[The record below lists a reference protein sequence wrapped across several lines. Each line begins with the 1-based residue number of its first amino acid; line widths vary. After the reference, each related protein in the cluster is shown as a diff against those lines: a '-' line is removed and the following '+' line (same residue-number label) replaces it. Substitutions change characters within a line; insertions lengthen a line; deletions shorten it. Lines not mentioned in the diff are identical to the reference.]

1 MVAGDVVAL
10 CKVHSLEELTK
21 IWNGNDTCRFTLV
34 IVTNPC
40 AYLHTLVKSA
50 TNLAISDKEDQL
62 LSVMGRARGSARARL
77 ELDTWK
83 GCSSSDFAGSTHL

>member
-10 CKVHSLEELTK
+10 REVHSLEELTK
-21 IWNGNDTCRFTLV
+21 IWNGNGTCRFSLV

-62 LSVMGRARGSARARL
+62 LRSLGYTYIES
-77 ELDTWK
+77 
-83 GCSSSDFAGSTHL
+83 